1 MAESS
6 DPLFE
11 CASALKS
18 HEVSHSQRGARATHL
33 SCQAWYDE
41 DDSLQLAARRTY
53 AQVEG
58 PVGNRWRRTDLAVWR
73 SYPEFATRL

>member
-41 DDSLQLAARRTY
+41 DDSYSSQHAARTHKLK
-53 AQVEG
+53 ALSAT
-58 PVGNRWRRTDLAVWR
+58 VGVARQ
-73 SYPEFATRL
+73 